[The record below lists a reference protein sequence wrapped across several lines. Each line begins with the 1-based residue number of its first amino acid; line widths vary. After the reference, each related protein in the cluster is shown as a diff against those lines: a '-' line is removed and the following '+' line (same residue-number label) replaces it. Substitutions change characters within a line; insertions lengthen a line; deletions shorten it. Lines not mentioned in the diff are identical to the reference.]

1 MIPYIGR
8 RILFDVLVLVGVLFL
23 VDVLVY
29 LSGDPVRALV
39 PPSAGPEVIERVR
52 VLYGFDQPLPVQ
64 FVRFLARAVQGD
76 FGTSVRFGT
85 PALGVVLERVPLTLL
100 LGLTGLLIGVAIALP
115 LGMLAARRR
124 GTWVDLTARG
134 VAVVG
139 QGVPN
144 FVMGPVLVL
153 LFAVSLGWLP
163 VSGAS
168 SPSSLILPAVVVGL
182 GAAAGL
188 TRILRS
194 ALLEELGRDYIRTAR
209 AKGVAERAVLRRH
222 ALRNAA
228 IPVVTFLAFD
238 IAALL
243 SGIVVVERVFQY
255 PGMGLLA
262 TQAITNRDIPVIQ
275 AFVFLA
281 ALMIVTTNLLLD
293 VAYAVIDPRVRVAG

>member
-1 MIPYIGR
+1 MIPFIGR

-39 PPSAGPEVIERVR
+39 PPSAGPEVIQRVR

-64 FVRFLARAVQGD
+64 FLRFLSRAVQGD

-100 LGLTGLLIGVAIALP
+100 LGLSGLVIGLAIALP

-144 FVMGPVLVL
+144 FVMGPMLVL

-194 ALLEELGRDYIRTAR
+194 ALLEELGRDYVRTAR
-209 AKGVAERAVLRRH
+209 AKGVSDRAVVRRH

-293 VAYAVIDPRVRVAG
+293 VAYVVIDPRVRVA

>member
-1 MIPYIGR
+1 M
-8 RILFDVLVLVGVLFL
+8 GVLFL

-52 VLYGFDQPLPVQ
+52 VLYGFDQPLPAQ

-100 LGLTGLLIGVAIALP
+100 LGLTGVLIGLAIALP
-115 LGMLAARRR
+115 LGLLAARRR

-182 GAAAGL
+182 GTAAGL

-209 AKGVAERAVLRRH
+209 AKGVPDRAVVRRH

-293 VAYAVIDPRVRVAG
+293 VAYAVLDPRVRVA

>member
-1 MIPYIGR
+1 VIPYLGR

-39 PPSAGPEVIERVR
+39 PPSAGPEVVERVR

-64 FVRFLARAVQGD
+64 FVRFLSRAVQGD

-100 LGLTGLLIGVAIALP
+100 LGLSGLLIGLAIALP
-115 LGMLAARRR
+115 LGLLAARRR

-168 SPSSLILPAVVVGL
+168 SPSSLILPAIVIGL

-293 VAYAVIDPRVRVAG
+293 VAYAVIDPRVRVS

>member
-1 MIPYIGR
+1 MIPFIGR

-23 VDVLVY
+23 VDALVY
-29 LSGDPVRALV
+29 LSGDPVRAVV

-64 FVRFLARAVQGD
+64 FVRFLSRAIHGD

-100 LGLTGLLIGVAIALP
+100 LGLAGLLIGLAIALP

-163 VSGAS
+163 VSGAT

-182 GAAAGL
+182 GSAAGL

-209 AKGVAERAVLRRH
+209 AKGVSDRAVVRRH
-222 ALRNAA
+222 ALRN
-228 IPVVTFLAFD
+228 
-238 IAALL
+238 
-243 SGIVVVERVFQY
+243 
-255 PGMGLLA
+255 
-262 TQAITNRDIPVIQ
+262 
-275 AFVFLA
+275 
-281 ALMIVTTNLLLD
+281 
-293 VAYAVIDPRVRVAG
+293 

>member
-1 MIPYIGR
+1 MIPFIGR

-64 FVRFLARAVQGD
+64 FVRFLSRAVQGD

-100 LGLTGLLIGVAIALP
+100 LGLSGLLIGLAIAVP

-194 ALLEELGRDYIRTAR
+194 ALLEELGRDYVRTAR
-209 AKGVAERAVLRRH
+209 AKGVSDRAVVRRH

-293 VAYAVIDPRVRVAG
+293 VAYAVIDPRVRVA

>member
-1 MIPYIGR
+1 MIPFIGR

-52 VLYGFDQPLPVQ
+52 VLYGFDQPLPAQ

-100 LGLTGLLIGVAIALP
+100 LGLTGVLIGLAIALP
-115 LGMLAARRR
+115 LGLLAARRR

-182 GAAAGL
+182 GTAAGL

-209 AKGVAERAVLRRH
+209 AKGVPDRAVVRRH

-293 VAYAVIDPRVRVAG
+293 VAYAVLDPRVRVA

>member
-1 MIPYIGR
+1 MIPFIGR

-64 FVRFLARAVQGD
+64 FLRFLSRAVQGD

-100 LGLTGLLIGVAIALP
+100 LGLSGLVIGLAIAVP

-194 ALLEELGRDYIRTAR
+194 ALLEELGRDYVRTAR
-209 AKGVAERAVLRRH
+209 AKGVSDRAVVRRH

-293 VAYAVIDPRVRVAG
+293 VAYAVIDPRVRVA

>member
-1 MIPYIGR
+1 MIPFIGR

-23 VDVLVY
+23 VDALVY

-52 VLYGFDQPLPVQ
+52 IVYGFDQPLPVQ
-64 FVRFLARAVQGD
+64 FLRFLSRAVQGD

-100 LGLTGLLIGVAIALP
+100 LGLSGLLIGLAIALP
-115 LGMLAARRR
+115 LGILAARRR

-194 ALLEELGRDYIRTAR
+194 ALLEELGRDYVRTAR
-209 AKGVAERAVLRRH
+209 AKGVSDRAVVRRH

-238 IAALL
+238 IAALR

-293 VAYAVIDPRVRVAG
+293 VAYAVIDPRVRVA

>member
-1 MIPYIGR
+1 MIPFIGR

-23 VDVLVY
+23 VDALVY

-64 FVRFLARAVQGD
+64 FLRFLSRAVQGD

-100 LGLTGLLIGVAIALP
+100 LGLSGLLIGLAIALP

-194 ALLEELGRDYIRTAR
+194 ALLEELGRDYVRTAR
-209 AKGVAERAVLRRH
+209 AKGVSDRAVVRRH

-293 VAYAVIDPRVRVAG
+293 VAYVVIDPRVRVA

>member
-1 MIPYIGR
+1 MIPFIGR

-23 VDVLVY
+23 VDALVY

-64 FVRFLARAVQGD
+64 FLRFLSRAVQGD

-100 LGLTGLLIGVAIALP
+100 LGLSGLLIGLAIAVP

-194 ALLEELGRDYIRTAR
+194 ALLEELGRDYVRTAR
-209 AKGVAERAVLRRH
+209 AKGVSDRAVVRRH

-293 VAYAVIDPRVRVAG
+293 VAYVVIDPRVRVA

>member
-1 MIPYIGR
+1 MIPFIGR

-64 FVRFLARAVQGD
+64 FLRFLSRAVQGD

-100 LGLTGLLIGVAIALP
+100 LGLSGLLIGLAIAVP

-194 ALLEELGRDYIRTAR
+194 ALLEELGRDYVRTAR
-209 AKGVAERAVLRRH
+209 AKGVSDRAVVRRH

-293 VAYAVIDPRVRVAG
+293 VAYVVIDPRVRVA

>member
-1 MIPYIGR
+1 MIPFIGR

-64 FVRFLARAVQGD
+64 FVRFLSRAVQGD

-100 LGLTGLLIGVAIALP
+100 LGVCGLLIGLAIALP

-168 SPSSLILPAVVVGL
+168 SPTSLILPAVVVGL

-209 AKGVAERAVLRRH
+209 AKGVAERVVLRRH

>member
-1 MIPYIGR
+1 M
-8 RILFDVLVLVGVLFL
+8 
-23 VDVLVY
+23 DVLVY

-64 FVRFLARAVQGD
+64 FLRFLSRAVQGD

-100 LGLTGLLIGVAIALP
+100 LGLSGLLIGVAIAVP
-115 LGMLAARRR
+115 LGTLAARRR

-194 ALLEELGRDYIRTAR
+194 ALLEELGRDYVRTAR
-209 AKGVAERAVLRRH
+209 AKGVSDRAVVRRH

-293 VAYAVIDPRVRVAG
+293 VAYAVIDPRVRVA

>member
-1 MIPYIGR
+1 MIPFIGR

-52 VLYGFDQPLPVQ
+52 VLYGFDQPLPAQ

-100 LGLTGLLIGVAIALP
+100 LGLTGVLIGLAIALP
-115 LGMLAARRR
+115 LGLLAARRR

-163 VSGAS
+163 VSGRRRRRRS
-168 SPSSLILPAVVVGL
+168 SCRRLVVGL
-182 GAAAGL
+182 GTAAGL

-209 AKGVAERAVLRRH
+209 AKGVPDRAVVRRH

-228 IPVVTFLAFD
+228 IPVVTFLAFY

-243 SGIVVVERVFQY
+243 SGIVVPVERVFQ
-255 PGMGLLA
+255 PRGMGLLA
-262 TQAITNRDIPVIQ
+262 IRGDHEPRHPG
-275 AFVFLA
+275 
-281 ALMIVTTNLLLD
+281 
-293 VAYAVIDPRVRVAG
+293 DPGCSCSWRRSC

>member
-1 MIPYIGR
+1 
-8 RILFDVLVLVGVLFL
+8 
-23 VDVLVY
+23 
-29 LSGDPVRALV
+29 
-39 PPSAGPEVIERVR
+39 
-52 VLYGFDQPLPVQ
+52 
-64 FVRFLARAVQGD
+64 
-76 FGTSVRFGT
+76 
-85 PALGVVLERVPLTLL
+85 
-100 LGLTGLLIGVAIALP
+100 
-115 LGMLAARRR
+115 
-124 GTWVDLTARG
+124 
-134 VAVVG
+134 
-139 QGVPN
+139 VPN

-194 ALLEELGRDYIRTAR
+194 ALLEELGRDYVRTAR
-209 AKGVAERAVLRRH
+209 AKGVSDRAVVRRH

-293 VAYAVIDPRVRVAG
+293 VAYAVIDPRVRVA

>member
-1 MIPYIGR
+1 MIPFIGR

-23 VDVLVY
+23 VDALVY

-100 LGLTGLLIGVAIALP
+100 LGLSGLLIGLAIALP

-293 VAYAVIDPRVRVAG
+293 VAYAVIDPRVRVA

>member
-1 MIPYIGR
+1 MIPFVGR

-23 VDVLVY
+23 VDALVY

-52 VLYGFDQPLPVQ
+52 VLYGFDQPFPVQ

-100 LGLTGLLIGVAIALP
+100 LGVTGLLIGLAIALP
-115 LGMLAARRR
+115 LGLLAARRR

-182 GAAAGL
+182 GSAAGL

-293 VAYAVIDPRVRVAG
+293 VAYAVIDPRVRVG

>member
-1 MIPYIGR
+1 MIPFIGR
-8 RILFDVLVLVGVLFL
+8 RILFDILVLVGVLFL

-52 VLYGFDQPLPVQ
+52 VLYGFDQPLPAQ

-100 LGLTGLLIGVAIALP
+100 LGLTGVLIGLAIALP
-115 LGMLAARRR
+115 LGLLAARRR

-168 SPSSLILPAVVVGL
+168 SPASLILPAVVVGL
-182 GAAAGL
+182 GTAAGL

-209 AKGVAERAVLRRH
+209 AKGVPDRAVVRRH

-293 VAYAVIDPRVRVAG
+293 VAYAVIDPRVRVA

>member
-1 MIPYIGR
+1 MIPFVGR

-23 VDVLVY
+23 VDALVY

-52 VLYGFDQPLPVQ
+52 VLYGFDQPFPVQ
-64 FVRFLARAVQGD
+64 FVRLLARAVQGD

-100 LGLTGLLIGVAIALP
+100 LGVTGLLIGLAIALP
-115 LGMLAARRR
+115 LGLLAARRR
-124 GTWVDLTARG
+124 GTWLDLTARG

-182 GAAAGL
+182 GSAAGL

-293 VAYAVIDPRVRVAG
+293 VAYAVIDPRVRVG

>member
-1 MIPYIGR
+1 MIPFIGR

-64 FVRFLARAVQGD
+64 FVRFLSRAVQGD

-100 LGLTGLLIGVAIALP
+100 LGLSGLLIGLAIAVP

-194 ALLEELGRDYIRTAR
+194 ALLEELGRDYVRTAR
-209 AKGVAERAVLRRH
+209 AKGVSDRAVVRRH

-293 VAYAVIDPRVRVAG
+293 VAYAVIDPRVRVG

>member
-1 MIPYIGR
+1 MIPFVGR

-23 VDVLVY
+23 VDALVY

-52 VLYGFDQPLPVQ
+52 VLYGFDQPFPVQ

-100 LGLTGLLIGVAIALP
+100 LGVTGLLIGLAIALP
-115 LGMLAARRR
+115 LGLLAARRR

-182 GAAAGL
+182 GSAAGL

-209 AKGVAERAVLRRH
+209 AKGVAERVVLRRH

-293 VAYAVIDPRVRVAG
+293 VAYAVIDPRVRVG

>member
-1 MIPYIGR
+1 VIPYLGR

-39 PPSAGPEVIERVR
+39 PPSAGPEVVERVR

-64 FVRFLARAVQGD
+64 FVRFLSRAVQGD

-100 LGLTGLLIGVAIALP
+100 LGLSGLLIGLAIALP
-115 LGMLAARRR
+115 LGLLAARRR

-168 SPSSLILPAVVVGL
+168 SPSSLILPAIVIGL

-293 VAYAVIDPRVRVAG
+293 IAYAVIDPRVRVS

>member
-1 MIPYIGR
+1 MIPFVGR

-23 VDVLVY
+23 VDALVY

-52 VLYGFDQPLPVQ
+52 VLYGFDQPFPVQ

-100 LGLTGLLIGVAIALP
+100 LGVTGLLIGLAIALP
-115 LGMLAARRR
+115 LGLLAARRR
-124 GTWVDLTARG
+124 GTWLDLTARG

-182 GAAAGL
+182 GSAAGL

-293 VAYAVIDPRVRVAG
+293 VAYAVIDPRVRVG

>member
-1 MIPYIGR
+1 MIPFIGR

-52 VLYGFDQPLPVQ
+52 VLYGFDQPLPAQ
-64 FVRFLARAVQGD
+64 FVQFLARAVQGD

-100 LGLTGLLIGVAIALP
+100 LGLTGVLIGLAIALP
-115 LGMLAARRR
+115 LGLLAARRR

-182 GAAAGL
+182 GTAAGL

-209 AKGVAERAVLRRH
+209 AKGVPDRAVVRRH

-293 VAYAVIDPRVRVAG
+293 VAYAVLDPRVRVA

>member
-1 MIPYIGR
+1 MIPFIGR
-8 RILFDVLVLVGVLFL
+8 RILFDILVLVGVLFL

-52 VLYGFDQPLPVQ
+52 VLYGFDQPLPAQ

-100 LGLTGLLIGVAIALP
+100 LGLTGVLIGLAIALP
-115 LGMLAARRR
+115 LGLLAARRR

-168 SPSSLILPAVVVGL
+168 SPASLILPAVVVGL
-182 GAAAGL
+182 GTAAGL

-209 AKGVAERAVLRRH
+209 AKGVPDRAVVRRH

-228 IPVVTFLAFD
+228 LPVVTFLAFD

-293 VAYAVIDPRVRVAG
+293 VAYAVIDPRVRVA